1 LKSLSRSGYM
11 LQVPGD
17 SAYRVSVIIPTYNRV
32 PYLGDAIR
40 SVLAQS
46 AEGVEIIV
54 VDDGSTDGTEELVRA
69 FHAGVIFLRV
79 PHRGQPAAT
88 RNRGLEAARGDFIAL
103 LDSDDLFL
111 PGKLTAQC
119 AALAAHPDVAFVYSN
134 GYFFRDD
141 PDAPI
146 SRVLDGL
153 PTPSGDGFA
162 DLLRG
167 NFLVPAVTL
176 VRRSCL
182 DAVGAFD
189 EALTLR
195 GVEDYDLWLRLA
207 ARFPILYVPGD
218 VAAIRRHA
226 DNLSRN
232 PATIRMGA
240 LQVLEK
246 TRTTAPDLVQ
256 RHFAEWHE
264 GAARCHGAILRQRL
278 RERRIGAACPHAVHA
293 LIHAVRT
300 PGGGLPALLAWYRR
314 RAVRHG
320 AQP

>member
-1 LKSLSRSGYM
+1 MPRDS
-11 LQVPGD
+11 VP
-17 SAYRVSVIIPTYNRV
+17 RVSVIIPTYNRV

-40 SVLAQS
+40 SVLAQPTDS
-46 AEGVEIIV
+46 TEIIV
-54 VDDGSTDGTEELVRA
+54 VDDGSTDHTEELVRS
-69 FHAGVIFLRV
+69 FDAGLIYLRV

-88 RNRGLEAARGDFIAL
+88 RNHGLLAAHGDFVAL

-111 PGKLTAQC
+111 PGKLAEQG
-119 AALAAHPDVAFVYSN
+119 AALAAHADAALVYSN
-134 GYFFRDD
+134 GYFFTND
-141 PDAPI
+141 PATPI

-167 NFLVPAVTL
+167 NFLFPAVTL
-176 VRRSCL
+176 IRRTCL
-182 DAVGAFD
+182 DEVGAFD

-226 DNLSRN
+226 DNISKN
-232 PATIRMGA
+232 PATIRMGV
-240 LQVLEK
+240 LHVLEK
-246 TRTTAPDLVQ
+246 MRTVAPHLVQ
-256 RHFAEWHE
+256 RHRAAWHE
-264 GAARCHGAILRQRL
+264 GAARSHGAIMLARL
-278 RERRIGAACPHAVHA
+278 QKRHVGAACHHTWRAVS
-293 LIHAVRT
+293 HAVRT
-300 PGGGLPALLAWYRR
+300 PGAGLPAFRAWWQR
-314 RAVRHG
+314 RALRRG

>member
-1 LKSLSRSGYM
+1 M
-11 LQVPGD
+11 LHVPCD
-17 SAYRVSVIIPTYNRV
+17 SACRISVIIPTYNRV
-32 PYLGDAIR
+32 PYLGEAIR
-40 SVLAQS
+40 SVLAQP
-46 AEGVEIIV
+46 AEGMEIIV
-54 VDDGSTDGTEELVRA
+54 VDDGSTDTTEAVVRG
-69 FHAGVIFLRV
+69 FDAGLTYLRV

-111 PGKLTAQC
+111 AGKLAGQS
-119 AALAAHPDVAFVYSN
+119 AALAAHAEAALVYSN
-134 GYFFRDD
+134 GYFFSDD
-141 PDAPI
+141 PTAPI

-153 PTPSGDGFA
+153 PTPSGDAFA

-167 NFLVPAVTL
+167 NFLFPAVTL
-176 VRRSCL
+176 IRRSCL

-207 ARFPILYVPGD
+207 ARYPILYLPGD
-218 VAAIRRHA
+218 VAAIRRHT
-226 DNLSRN
+226 DNLSKN

-246 TRTTAPDLVQ
+246 MRTAAPDLVQ

-278 RERRIGAACPHAVHA
+278 REWRIGAACPHAVHA

-300 PGGGLPALLAWYRR
+300 PGGGLPALLAWYQR
-314 RAVRHG
+314 RAMRHG

>member
-1 LKSLSRSGYM
+1 MSR
-11 LQVPGD
+11 D
-17 SAYRVSVIIPTYNRV
+17 SATRVSVIIPTYNRV

-40 SVLAQS
+40 SVLAQP

-54 VDDGSTDGTEELVRA
+54 VDDGSTDGTEELVQG
-69 FHAGVIFLRV
+69 FDAGVIYLRV

-88 RNRGLEAARGDFIAL
+88 RNRGLQAARGDFIAL

-111 PGKLTAQC
+111 PGKLAAQC
-119 AALAAHPDVAFVYSN
+119 AALAAHADVAFVYSN

-141 PDAPI
+141 PAAPI

-153 PTPSGDGFA
+153 PTPSGDGVA

-167 NFLVPAVTL
+167 DFLVPAVTL
-176 VRRSCL
+176 IRRGCL

-207 ARFPILYVPGD
+207 ARFPILYLPGD

-226 DNLSRN
+226 DNLSKN

-240 LQVLEK
+240 VQVLEK
-246 TRTTAPDLVQ
+246 MRTAAPGLVQ
-256 RHFAEWHE
+256 RHRAEWHE
-264 GAARCHGAILRQRL
+264 GAARSHGAIMLQRW
-278 RERRIGAACPHAVHA
+278 RERRILAACPHAFHA
-293 LIHAVRT
+293 LTHAVRT
-300 PGGGLPALLAWYRR
+300 PGGGLPALRAWYRR
-314 RAVRHG
+314 RALRRG

>member
-1 LKSLSRSGYM
+1 MPR
-11 LQVPGD
+11 D

-40 SVLAQS
+40 SVLAQP
-46 AEGVEIIV
+46 ADGVEVIV
-54 VDDGSTDGTEELVRA
+54 VDDGSTDGTEELVRG
-69 FHAGVIFLRV
+69 FDAGLIYLRV

-88 RNRGLEAARGDFIAL
+88 RNRGLQAARGDFIAL

-111 PGKLTAQC
+111 PGKLTLQC
-119 AALAAHPDVAFVYSN
+119 AALAAHTDAALVYSN
-134 GYFFRDD
+134 GYFFSED
-141 PDAPI
+141 PTTPI
-146 SRVLDGL
+146 SHVLDGL

-167 NFLVPAVTL
+167 NFLFPAVTL
-176 VRRSCL
+176 IRRSCL

-226 DNLSRN
+226 DNISKN
-232 PATIRMGA
+232 PATIRMGV
-240 LQVLEK
+240 LEVLEK
-246 TRTTAPDLVQ
+246 MRAVAPDLVQ
-256 RHFAEWHE
+256 RHRAEWHE
-264 GAARCHGAILRQRL
+264 GAARSHGAIMRQLL
-278 RERRIGAACPHAVHA
+278 RERHIGAACPHAWHA
-293 LIHAVRT
+293 LTHAVRT
-300 PGGGLPALLAWYRR
+300 PGGGLPAFLAWCQRLPQRR
-314 RAVRHG
+314 G